1 MKNLDKILILTISL
15 LIAGVIS
22 LNISEQY
29 SIDKTKLPIKLE
41 THSRFQRWLSNLKDK
56 GVDLEA
62 DKFTFLKDS
71 NIYNTIWTSTI
82 SIDDEISRKMYED
95 NMKVLLEYKE
105 SIKSPNEREIV
116 NFTMADRFGFS
127 AKTVFF
133 YGLRE
138 DRILSTK
145 IADCY
150 QHFTCNF
157 HRGAFMD
164 NHVFFIMELSQKF
177 VPEAEFKG
185 CELDEVCDYT
195 FKVHLVDLNNNSRN
209 IYESEVVR
217 DTYNNL
223 FEKL

>member
-1 MKNLDKILILTISL
+1 MKNLDKILILAIS
-15 LIAGVIS
+15 IFVAGVVT
-22 LNISEQY
+22 LNLHDQY

-41 THSRFQRWLSNLKDK
+41 THSRFQRWLSNLEDK

-62 DKFTFLKDS
+62 DRFTFLKDS
-71 NIYNTIWTSTI
+71 NIYNTIWTSTV
-82 SIDDEISRKMYED
+82 SIDDELSRKMYED
-95 NMKVLLEYKE
+95 NMKVLLDYKE

-116 NFTMADRFGFS
+116 NFTMSDRFGFS
-127 AKTVFF
+127 AKDVFF

-138 DRILSTK
+138 DRILRTK
-145 IADCY
+145 IANCY

-157 HRGAFMD
+157 HRGAFID
-164 NHVFFIMELSQKF
+164 NHVFFIMELSQKA
-177 VPEAEFKG
+177 VPEEEFKG

-217 DTYNNL
+217 DTYTNL
-223 FEKL
+223 FKKL